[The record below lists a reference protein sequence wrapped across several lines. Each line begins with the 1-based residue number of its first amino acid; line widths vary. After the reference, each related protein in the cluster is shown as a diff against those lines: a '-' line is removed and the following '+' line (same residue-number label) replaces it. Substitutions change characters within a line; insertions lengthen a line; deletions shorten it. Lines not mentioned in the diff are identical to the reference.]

1 VSDTRL
7 DVGRKASLWQRIKDI
22 ALTDVGTLVRGID
35 EDSIAEL
42 ERVLLESDFGLDAS
56 LELIDDLE
64 RAAQRGEV
72 KTEAGLRE
80 RLAAS
85 VTRILSDA
93 RGEGDARPG
102 QDIRWPAEGPCV
114 VLLLGVNGSGKTTT
128 AAKLAH
134 RARAAGK
141 RVVLAAGD
149 TFRAAAREQLEAWA
163 GRTGARFVGGQPG
176 GDPAAVAYDAVESA
190 RERGEEMV
198 IVDTAGRLHTH
209 RGLLDELAKVDRV
222 VGRLV
227 EGAPH
232 ERLLVVDATSGQNV
246 LLQAREFGKKVPLSG
261 LVLAKLDSTARGGAV
276 VAVAREAGVPVRL
289 VGTGE
294 TADDLELFDPSRF
307 VEGILGPA

>member
-1 VSDTRL
+1 M
-7 DVGRKASLWQRIKDI
+7 DVGRKVSLWQRIKDI

-35 EDSIAEL
+35 EASIAEL
-42 ERVLLESDFGLDAS
+42 ERALLESDFGLDAA
-56 LELIDDLE
+56 LDLVDDLE

-72 KTEAGLRE
+72 KTEPDLRE
-80 RLAAS
+80 RLADR
-85 VTRILSDA
+85 VREILLEA

-102 QDIRWPAEGPCV
+102 EDLRWPAVGPCV

-141 RVVLAAGD
+141 SVVLAAGD
-149 TFRAAAREQLEAWA
+149 TFRAAAREQLETWA
-163 GRTGARFVGGQPG
+163 RRTGARFVGGQQG

-190 RERGEEMV
+190 VERGEDLV
-198 IVDTAGRLHTH
+198 ILDTAGRLHTH

-246 LLQAREFGKKVPLSG
+246 LVQAREFGNKIPLSG

-276 VAVAREAGVPVRL
+276 VAVARETGVPVRL

-294 TADDLELFDPSRF
+294 TPDDLEPFDPSRF

>member
-1 VSDTRL
+1 MSDTRL

-22 ALTDVGTLVRGID
+22 ALTDVGTLIRGID
-35 EDSIAEL
+35 GESIAEL
-42 ERVLLESDFGLDAS
+42 ERVLLESDFGLDAA
-56 LELIDDLE
+56 LDLVDDLE
-64 RAAQRGEV
+64 RAAQRGDV
-72 KTEAGLRE
+72 NTEPELRE
-80 RLAAS
+80 RLADR
-85 VTRILSDA
+85 VREILLEA

-102 QDIRWPAEGPCV
+102 QDLRWPEQGPCV

-141 RVVLAAGD
+141 SVVLAAGD
-149 TFRAAAREQLEAWA
+149 TFRAAAREQLETWA
-163 GRTGARFVGGQPG
+163 RRTGARFVGGQQG

-190 RERGEEMV
+190 VERGEDLV
-198 IVDTAGRLHTH
+198 VLDTAGRLHTH

-246 LLQAREFGKKVPLSG
+246 LVQAREFGNEVPLSG

-276 VAVAREAGVPVRL
+276 VAVARETGLPVRL

-294 TADDLELFDPSRF
+294 TPDDLEPFDPSRF

>member
-35 EDSIAEL
+35 EASIAEL
-42 ERVLLESDFGLDAS
+42 ERLLLESDFGLDAA
-56 LELIDDLE
+56 LDLVDDLE

-72 KTEAGLRE
+72 KTEPQLRE
-80 RLAAS
+80 RLADR
-85 VTRILSDA
+85 VREILLEP

-102 QDIRWPAEGPCV
+102 QDLRWPAEGPCV

-134 RARAAGK
+134 RARVAGK
-141 RVVLAAGD
+141 SVVLAAGD
-149 TFRAAAREQLEAWA
+149 TFRAAAREQLETWA
-163 GRTGARFVGGQPG
+163 RRTGARFVGGQQG

-190 RERGEEMV
+190 VEGGEDLV
-198 IVDTAGRLHTH
+198 ILDTAGRLHTH

-246 LLQAREFGKKVPLSG
+246 LVQAREFGHRVPLSG

-276 VAVAREAGVPVRL
+276 VAVARETGLPVRL

-294 TADDLELFDPSRF
+294 TPDDLEPFDPSRF